1 MNQKRMTAKTMI
13 TTIPAA
19 RTTETIVSEQRM
31 LIGRLMREKQQ
42 LQSEL
47 ERLSQ
52 FRLLA
57 YRDDLTGLYN
67 RRYLDERLQEECA
80 RAQRDSKYR
89 FAILLFD
96 VNDFKCINDTKGHH
110 VGDQVLSTVA
120 NALATNVR
128 KSDVCARLGGD
139 EFVILLHQADPERCR
154 RVLKRLRS
162 SLLSLYRDHNVR
174 LSVGMAVSTAKT
186 VSSPATLLRLA
197 DQAMYRNKKTQKR
210 DSDVRHMSASRR
222 RTVSM
227 PSTSPR
233 EGSFVALANT
243 SDRRRAECVFMRPVN
258 L

>member
-1 MNQKRMTAKTMI
+1 MI
-13 TTIPAA
+13 TALPVA
-19 RTTETIVSEQRM
+19 RTSETKISEQRA
-31 LIGRLMREKQQ
+31 LIGRLMREKEQ
-42 LQSEL
+42 LQTEL
-47 ERLSQ
+47 ERLSR

-67 RRYLDERLQEECA
+67 RRYLDERLQQECA
-80 RAQRDSKYR
+80 RAQRDPNYR

-96 VNDFKCINDTKGHH
+96 VNDFKVINDSKGHH
-110 VGDQVLSTVA
+110 VGDEVLSAVA
-120 NALATNVR
+120 NSLSGNIR

-174 LSVGMAVSTAKT
+174 LSVGMAVSNTETAAN
-186 VSSPATLLRLA
+186 PLTLLRLA

-210 DSDVRHMSASRR
+210 ASDVRHMSASR

-243 SDRRRAECVFMRPVN
+243 SDRRRTACVFMRPAK